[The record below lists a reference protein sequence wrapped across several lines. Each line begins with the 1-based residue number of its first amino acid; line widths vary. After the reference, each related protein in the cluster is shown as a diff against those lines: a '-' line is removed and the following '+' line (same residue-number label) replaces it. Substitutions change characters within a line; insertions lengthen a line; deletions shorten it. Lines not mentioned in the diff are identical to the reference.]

1 MELWVCWEG
10 VAEGRQEAHGP
21 PSLLP
26 RPRCLPRIL
35 AWGTGGGDQLPQH
48 RAGPVP
54 GLLLEKLASG
64 PRRLGVWALSRPP
77 GLWTAR
83 RGAGGTPCGA
93 HSPREHQAQQGA
105 EEYEDLVEHGRLR
118 AQDGTVEVILRD
130 AGLSGPEPR
139 TRHGA
144 GALLAAHPRAH
155 EQAREGRCTG
165 IPGPTAGHLPSALSS
180 LQTPLASLP
189 GGGAALG
196 AQDWKARAL
205 VRMGVRPGGL
215 GSEGTA
221 TLGETR
227 VRLPADS
234 SAKGSWPDTQQRV
247 CPWTWS
253 LWPICSRPSSPQ
265 PLVSWAQAKLWAE
278 LPPQHRGR
286 GQSRSGQRRKGPD
299 ARAFRGDRDS
309 TLLLITP
316 ASWGTEGWWPA
327 PRQAGGVLGGSAPRP
342 GGRELPGLRSCFPGR
357 AWPASSSGTRG

>member
-1 MELWVCWEG
+1 MRTWLNMADCVRRMARWKSFCG
-10 VAEGRQEAHGP
+10 TRGCQGQSLGP
-21 PSLLP
+21 ATEPGP
-26 RPRCLPRIL
+26 F
-35 AWGTGGGDQLPQH
+35 WQH
-48 RAGPVP
+48 IP
-54 GLLLEKLASG
+54 GLMSKRERG
-64 PRRLGVWALSRPP
+64 GVPVSQAPL
-77 GLWTAR
+77 
-83 RGAGGTPCGA
+83 RGTCP
-93 HSPREHQAQQGA
+93 Q
-105 EEYEDLVEHGRLR
+105 
-118 AQDGTVEVILRD
+118 
-130 AGLSGPEPR
+130 
-139 TRHGA
+139 
-144 GALLAAHPRAH
+144 
-155 EQAREGRCTG
+155 
-165 IPGPTAGHLPSALSS
+165 PSALCR
-180 LQTPLASLP
+180 PLSP
-189 GGGAALG
+189 PSRGGAALG